1 MSESLNKLIKRYINK
16 DNLDLDQKVQL
27 LDELYW
33 ADWESI
39 NNDPNIDIN
48 KLFNH
53 LQSENL
59 DIEEI
64 GKIMSLYNNLD
75 GAYTQEFAKVIANL
89 YTNDRIKFFQGLNLN
104 QEETINIV
112 YVFRM
117 IKMFE
122 DSDIEFKEV
131 KDMNKLRDEEIDTT
145 NTFYNMYE
153 TICNT

>member
-1 MSESLNKLIKRYINK
+1 MAAELNNSIIRYLNQE
-16 DNLDLDQKVQL
+16 DLNLDQKVQL

-33 ADWESI
+33 ADWESL
-39 NNDPNIDIN
+39 NNDPNIDID

-53 LQSENL
+53 LQSTDLN
-59 DIEEI
+59 IEEI

-75 GAYTQEFAKVIANL
+75 GAYTKEFAQVIANL
-89 YTNDRIKFFQGLNLN
+89 YKSDRIKFFQGLNLN

-117 IKMFE
+117 IKVFE
-122 DSDIEFKEV
+122 DSHVEFQKI
-131 KDMNKLRDEEIDTT
+131 KDMNKLREEEVATA